1 MTRLDGSMMA
11 GMVCGYGLRRRLKR
25 GVCALPTPGPRRRC
39 STGSTGLFPK
49 GRLHCW

>member
-11 GMVCGYGLRRRLKR
+11 GMVCGSDTPAIEARGLRF
-25 GVCALPTPGPRRRC
+25 ATPGPRRRC